1 MNNKTPYFN
10 QIERQARLLRIYKKA
25 DKKMLNKKPIIIEF
39 CIQFSLFTGM
49 TAFLYV
55 NPIISILFF
64 LTSISVLLYTAF
76 SSDKRTYKRA
86 GINGRILA
94 LKSNPILEN
103 EYVVSKAYDE
113 IKDISL
119 ESLDP
124 EIVQQIVMRKH
135 STIERP
141 KTITELANEIEAI
154 ERLQFEEQK
163 EIINE

>member
-1 MNNKTPYFN
+1 MLK
-10 QIERQARLLRIYKKA
+10 RLLTNVISI
-25 DKKMLNKKPIIIEF
+25 KPVRSSTYNENSF
-39 CIQFSLFTGM
+39 RWGVFTG
-49 TAFLYV
+49 AIVFLHV
-55 NPIISILFF
+55 NPIIFILFF
-64 LTSISVLLYTAF
+64 LTSISILLYSVF
-76 SSDKRTYKRA
+76 SSNKRFYKRA
-86 GINGRILA
+86 RINGRILA

>member
-1 MNNKTPYFN
+1 MNNTIPYFYL
-10 QIERQARLLRIYKKA
+10 IERQARLLRIYKKA
-25 DKKMLNKKPIIIEF
+25 DKKLFKKRPVIIEF
-39 CIQFSLFTGM
+39 CIQFSLLAGTIV
-49 TAFLYV
+49 FLHI
-55 NPIISILFF
+55 NSIISILFL

-76 SSDKRTYKRA
+76 SSAKRFYKRA
-86 GINGRILA
+86 EINDRILA
-94 LKSNPILEN
+94 LESNPILEN

-119 ESLDP
+119 ELLDP
-124 EIVQQIVMRKH
+124 EIVKQVVMRKH

-154 ERLQFEEQK
+154 ERLQFEERK

>member
-10 QIERQARLLRIYKKA
+10 QIEREARLLRIYKKA
-25 DKKMLNKKPIIIEF
+25 DKKLLSKKPIIIEF
-39 CIQFSLFTGM
+39 CTQISLLIGM
-49 TAFLYV
+49 TVFLPI
-55 NPIISILFF
+55 NPIFSILF
-64 LTSISVLLYTAF
+64 LLVSISVLLYSA
-76 SSDKRTYKRA
+76 SKLDKRPYKRA
-86 GINGRILA
+86 RIHDRIFA
-94 LKSNPILEN
+94 LTLNPILEN

-119 ESLDP
+119 ELLDP
-124 EIVQQIVMRKH
+124 EIVQQVIMRKH